1 MEGKLRREGMY
12 VYLRL
17 THGVVQQKPTQHWK
31 AIILQLKKKR
41 PTFLDYLA
49 DEILQM

>member
-1 MEGKLRREGMY
+1 MEGKLKREGMY

-31 AIILQLKKKR
+31 AIILQLKKKK
-41 PTFLDYLA
+41 TYLLDYLA
-49 DEILQM
+49 DEILQL